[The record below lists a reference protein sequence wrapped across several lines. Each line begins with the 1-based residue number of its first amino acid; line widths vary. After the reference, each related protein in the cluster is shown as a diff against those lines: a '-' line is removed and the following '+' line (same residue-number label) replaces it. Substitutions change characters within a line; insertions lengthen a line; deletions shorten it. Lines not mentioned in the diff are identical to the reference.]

1 MSYKSTAVP
10 IWRTRETITE
20 HAMSIENMSQRQNS
34 EIENGASL
42 SVAPSI
48 SGKAVPKAAG
58 PVGSHAFQ
66 PKYQKLMVQHYV
78 Y

>member
-1 MSYKSTAVP
+1 
-10 IWRTRETITE
+10 
-20 HAMSIENMSQRQNS
+20 MSIENMSQRQNS

-58 PVGSHAFQ
+58 PVGSHVFQ
-66 PKYQKLMVQHYV
+66 P
-78 Y
+78 

>member
-1 MSYKSTAVP
+1 
-10 IWRTRETITE
+10 
-20 HAMSIENMSQRQNS
+20 MSIENMSQRQNS

-66 PKYQKLMVQHYV
+66 PKYQKLMVQHYSILING
-78 Y
+78 YINGHNLIAT